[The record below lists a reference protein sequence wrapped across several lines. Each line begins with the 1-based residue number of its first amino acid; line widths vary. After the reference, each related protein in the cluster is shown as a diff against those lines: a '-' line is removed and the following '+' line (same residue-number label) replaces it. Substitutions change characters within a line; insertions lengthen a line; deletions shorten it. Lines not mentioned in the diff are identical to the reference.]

1 MANEEVSFREPRAEG
16 SADDRLDLIARSQTG
31 GSIPMSSAIKSGAM
45 GALMGFIMSALVN
58 FYLVP
63 MPSTLAHNAIGNGM
77 SGLVSGFMGGFMGV
91 LIDSRQRSSRSR

>member
-1 MANEEVSFREPRAEG
+1 
-16 SADDRLDLIARSQTG
+16 
-31 GSIPMSSAIKSGAM
+31 MSSAIKSGVM

-77 SGLVSGFMGGFMGV
+77 NGLISGFHGEVHG
-91 LIDSRQRSSRSR
+91 SSN

>member
-1 MANEEVSFREPRAEG
+1 M
-16 SADDRLDLIARSQTG
+16 L
-31 GSIPMSSAIKSGAM
+31 SAIKSGAM

-77 SGLVSGFMGGFMGV
+77 SGLISGFMGGFMGV